1 MLRARA
7 PVGQGLGGPWLL
19 DGHEAFPLQAL
30 EHRERR
36 RQQFTLLAVVPTP
49 TCDRRLDGG
58 DQELGRRPSVT
69 RFHRRAPGEP
79 DIQKSPEP
87 SAPTRS
93 PTTDSIR
100 AKLIPGD
107 SDDFRR
113 SYSCWLSPTPRGRP
127 LRIQIKPRRM
137 PEASVL
143 PPTSLSQAAGGG
155 TSGTSGVSSM
165 LRFGRQREP
174 AAINANGTPGS
185 VQPIAFASSLTVRRY
200 FRISSARA
208 CRVAS
213 GISGIELCDDHHTLP
228 PFFFIALPT
237 HDVPPDK
244 IKTPPQGRLSE
255 CYTGYSSSSPRGS
268 SRLLPGQLFSETR
281 NHGRWRAATG

>member
-69 RFHRRAPGEP
+69 RFHRRAADPGEP
-79 DIQKSPEP
+79 FIRKSPEP

-93 PTTDSIR
+93 PTTDSIG

-113 SYSCWLSPTPRGRP
+113 SYSRWLSPTPRGRP
-127 LRIQIKPRRM
+127 LRIQIKPRKM
-137 PEASVL
+137 PEAYLS
-143 PPTSLSQAAGGG
+143 PPTYLAIPRRRRRDVGHFRRVIDAAPRPPARTGGD
-155 TSGTSGVSSM
+155 
-165 LRFGRQREP
+165 QREWHAGVRQP
-174 AAINANGTPGS
+174 HGPTILQNLIGKG
-185 VQPIAFASSLTVRRY
+185 VQGRF
-200 FRISSARA
+200 
-208 CRVAS
+208 

-237 HDVPPDK
+237 HDVAPDK
-244 IKTPPQGRLSE
+244 IKRPPQGRLSE
-255 CYTGYSSSSPRGS
+255 CYTQVTRLRHRGGS

-281 NHGRWRAATG
+281 NHG

>member
-58 DQELGRRPSVT
+58 DQELVRRPSVT
-69 RFHRRAPGEP
+69 RFHRRAADPGEP
-79 DIQKSPEP
+79 FIQKSPEP
-87 SAPTRS
+87 SPPTTGS

-113 SYSCWLSPTPRGRP
+113 SYSRWLSPTPRGRP
-127 LRIQIKPRRM
+127 SESRLNRDACPKPT
-137 PEASVL
+137 SVL
-143 PPTSLSQAAGGG
+143 PPTSLSHAAGGDPAVLQDLG
-155 TSGTSGVSSM
+155 GHR
-165 LRFGRQREP
+165 LQRR
-174 AAINANGTPGS
+174 
-185 VQPIAFASSLTVRRY
+185 L
-200 FRISSARA
+200 RISD
-208 CRVAS
+208 V
-213 GISGIELCDDHHTLP
+213 ELGDDHHTLLP
-228 PFFFIALPT
+228 VFFLALPT
-237 HDVPPDK
+237 VLGPPL
-244 IKTPPQGRLSE
+244 RSLLLS
-255 CYTGYSSSSPRGS
+255 
-268 SRLLPGQLFSETR
+268 
-281 NHGRWRAATG
+281 

>member
-69 RFHRRAPGEP
+69 RFHRRAADPGSRSFRSRRSHP
-79 DIQKSPEP
+79 RQQGPQQ
-87 SAPTRS
+87 PTRS
-93 PTTDSIR
+93 GRSLFPATPMISGAAIAVGYR
-100 AKLIPGD
+100 L
-107 SDDFRR
+107 RR
-113 SYSCWLSPTPRGRP
+113 EVDPSESRLTATHARSLPQSSHLPRYPTPQPAGRRALQACHRCCASAASENRGRSTRMARRRPSSRSP
-127 LRIQIKPRRM
+127 L
-137 PEASVL
+137 
-143 PPTSLSQAAGGG
+143 QAASRPDD
-155 TSGTSGVSSM
+155 TSESH
-165 LRFGRQREP
+165 RQGRQGR
-174 AAINANGTPGS
+174 
-185 VQPIAFASSLTVRRY
+185 F
-200 FRISSARA
+200 
-208 CRVAS
+208 

-237 HDVPPDK
+237 HDVAPDK
-244 IKTPPQGRLSE
+244 IKRPPQGRLSE
-255 CYTGYSSSSPRGS
+255 CYTGYSSSSPR
-268 SRLLPGQLFSETR
+268 SRLLPGQPFSEMR

>member
-7 PVGQGLGGPWLL
+7 PVGQALGGRRRF

-69 RFHRRAPGEP
+69 RFHRRRSREP
-79 DIQKSPEP
+79 FIQKSPEP

-107 SDDFRR
+107 SDDIRR
-113 SYSCWLSPTPRGRP
+113 SYSRWLSPTPRGRP

-137 PEASVL
+137 REACLSL
-143 PPTSLSQAAGGG
+143 PTYLAIPRRSRRDVGHVTRVIDAAPRPPARTGGD
-155 TSGTSGVSSM
+155 
-165 LRFGRQREP
+165 QREWHAGVRP
-174 AAINANGTPGS
+174 ADRLCK
-185 VQPIAFASSLTVRRY
+185 QPHGPTVLENL
-200 FRISSARA
+200 IGKSA

-213 GISGIELCDDHHTLP
+213 GSPASNSVMTITRC
-228 PFFFIALPT
+228 
-237 HDVPPDK
+237 
-244 IKTPPQGRLSE
+244 RR
-255 CYTGYSSSSPRGS
+255 SSSSPLMTS
-268 SRLLPGQLFSETR
+268 LPIK
-281 NHGRWRAATG
+281 

>member
-69 RFHRRAPGEP
+69 RFHRRAA
-79 DIQKSPEP
+79 P
-87 SAPTRS
+87 SASRLN
-93 PTTDSIR
+93 R
-100 AKLIPGD
+100 AACPQ
-107 SDDFRR
+107 
-113 SYSCWLSPTPRGRP
+113 PPP
-127 LRIQIKPRRM
+127 
-137 PEASVL
+137 VL
-143 PPTSLSQAAGGG
+143 PPPSPPPAADGG

-174 AAINANGTPGS
+174 GAINANGTPAS
-185 VQPIAFASSLTVRRY
+185 VQPIAFASSLTARRY
-200 FRISSARA
+200 FRISSEKA

-213 GISGIELCDDHHTLP
+213 G
-228 PFFFIALPT
+228 
-237 HDVPPDK
+237 
-244 IKTPPQGRLSE
+244 
-255 CYTGYSSSSPRGS
+255 SPAS
-268 SRLLPGQLFSETR
+268 
-281 NHGRWRAATG
+281 

>member
-69 RFHRRAPGEP
+69 RFHRRAADPGEP
-79 DIQKSPEP
+79 FIRKSPEP

-113 SYSCWLSPTPRGRP
+113 SYSRWLSPTPRGRP

-137 PEASVL
+137 PEAYLS
-143 PPTSLSQAAGGG
+143 PPTLSHAAGGG
-155 TSGTSGVSSM
+155 TSGGAASSSAATNSNVT
-165 LRFGRQREP
+165 LETHGHFSREAKAERSRVR
-174 AAINANGTPGS
+174 AAILA
-185 VQPIAFASSLTVRRY
+185 VRHLRDS
-200 FRISSARA
+200 I
-208 CRVAS
+208 
-213 GISGIELCDDHHTLP
+213 
-228 PFFFIALPT
+228 
-237 HDVPPDK
+237 
-244 IKTPPQGRLSE
+244 
-255 CYTGYSSSSPRGS
+255 
-268 SRLLPGQLFSETR
+268 
-281 NHGRWRAATG
+281 